1 MLLLYQKAKMKK
13 EKKAYSIVKKKF
25 DQSDTWIPFVHRLQ
39 LSLVSKVGK
48 MSWFPST
55 LLFPNL
61 SEII

>member
-1 MLLLYQKAKMKK
+1 MKK